1 MKIVRTR
8 VGKVGI
14 KEKKM
19 FKKNMYNFKFELRTM
34 FYWTF
39 HTVHNMPMRKCAY
52 YRTIVLEQL
61 HLKLYPAT
69 MLFKERG
76 INTIVCFVTQ

>member
-19 FKKNMYNFKFELRTM
+19 LKKYMYNFKFQLRTKS
-34 FYWTF
+34 YWTF
-39 HTVHNMPMRKCAY
+39 HPVHMSMRKCAY
-52 YRTIVLEQL
+52 YHMIVLEQL
-61 HLKLYPAT
+61 QKLYPAT
-69 MLFKERG
+69 KPFKERG
-76 INTIVCFVTQ
+76 INTIVCFVIQ